1 MAKTINKTIHYKRA
15 TVSGGADLQDLLT
28 EILDPQGQAGKASKR
43 KESVNADDGSFRV
56 INHSREYNG
65 VLFCQMIYFE
75 PGKSQAFITIDDDAD
90 SYTLDAFTNDKL
102 NEASDE
108 ETREKEKHRKEF
120 VDSLLYFGVFEN
132 HVVVLQS
139 SALRSRELE
148 AHLGWLIGTF
158 GAESMVT
165 VILSDQP
172 SQDTYDR
179 IARAPVKKI
188 SIGSPVET
196 QPQASDEQESPKP
209 VRPSDEQHLDAKKV
223 KFYPAGRAANI
234 LSAAIGADWFDRFD
248 LEDDLDDANLQVSLE
263 ITYMRKT
270 TKEGQRVLDN
280 LAVSMRHMSDEDV
293 TVELKGG
300 GTLKGQDLKMSGP
313 ISIAKLDNGLLDEGV
328 LYHRMHTWLVS
339 KIRKGDVDAI
349 KGSGE

>member
-1 MAKTINKTIHYKRA
+1 MAKTMNKTIHYKRA
-15 TVSGGADLQDLLT
+15 TVSGGACLQDLLS

-56 INHSREYNG
+56 INHSREYSG

-75 PGKSQAFITIDDDAD
+75 PGKSQAFITIDDNAD

-102 NEASDE
+102 NEVPDE
-108 ETREKEKHRKEF
+108 VAREQEKHRREF

-148 AHLGWLIGTF
+148 AHLGWLVGTF

-172 SQDTYDR
+172 SQETYER
-179 IARAPVKKI
+179 IAQSPVKKI
-188 SIGSPVET
+188 SIGTPVET
-196 QPQASDEQESPKP
+196 QVKEDEAQRDITSNHSP
-209 VRPSDEQHLDAKKV
+209 DEQHLDAKKV
-223 KFYPAGRAANI
+223 KFYPSGRAASI
-234 LSAAIGADWFDRFD
+234 LSAAIGADWFNRFD

-270 TKEGQRVLDN
+270 TKEGQKVLDN
-280 LAVSMRHMSDEDV
+280 LAVSMRHMSEEDV

-300 GTLKGQDLKMSGP
+300 GTLKGPDLKMSGP
-313 ISIAKLDNGLLDEGV
+313 VSISKLENGLLDEGV
-328 LYHRMHTWLVS
+328 LYHRMHAWLVS
-339 KIRKGDVDAI
+339 KIRTGDIDAL
-349 KGSGE
+349 KDSGE